1 MDSYMDSIF
10 RARADYLLSK
20 SLSDSLV
27 EFYYK
32 LKYHKNHVILEPKV
46 WVSDTKLTIKG
57 ASLSLLSSKTLIEVL
72 KESLSVDIK
81 KCIVDLTPNQSGSK
95 SEFKLVTDILADN
108 GLVAY
113 IEYVH
118 IVDCTYF
125 SIELR

>member
-1 MDSYMDSIF
+1 MDSYVDSIF
-10 RARADYLLSK
+10 RARADCILSK

-32 LKYHKNHVILEPKV
+32 LKYDKNHVILEPKA

-72 KESLSVDIK
+72 KESLSVDTK
-81 KCIVDLTPNQSGSK
+81 KCIVDLTSNQSGSK
-95 SEFKLVTDILADN
+95 REFKLVTDLLADN